1 MKSLLFILLL
11 FLINCQEDYGE
22 DYVET
27 DDGGKSPLIF
37 NTLFKNLKEEWTKRM
52 PDFVSQYIYLIPVP
66 YKKKVILYE
75 NITRVPCRM
84 RGAFLL
90 EEAESENDK
99 IAFRIIAPN
108 ETVIFESYSIGSIF
122 TLNLVDP
129 GLYTIFFKNK
139 KNRKEV
145 QPTLIMNAEQN
156 LVVEK
161 ETLSK
166 TEKKLDEILQAF
178 QKFGQ
183 ETKLNRGYVKKENI
197 KLSDTNKYF
206 YTFSIV
212 ETLVL
217 IGVSLWQYYYLKH
230 LFEIKGSL

>member
-22 DYVET
+22 DYEET